1 MFKPFRK
8 ERIQLAGIAGAVGV
22 EPLLSDL
29 QLGSAGII
37 EVDHSECAGFILVGG
52 GEGGRESGNP
62 SRQLLYSCSNQIQGG
77 SPVYCV
83 SVHVK
88 IPETPARLETLSRFE
103 VSTSLPRNRP

>member
-1 MFKPFRK
+1 MFKTFRK

-62 SRQLLYSCSNQIQGG
+62 SRAAFYIAVQI
-77 SPVYCV
+77 
-83 SVHVK
+83 K
-88 IPETPARLETLSRFE
+88 SRAEAQYTAF
-103 VSTSLPRNRP
+103 RCM